1 MNEVNNVNTN
11 RMNTATSMQSQHQQ
25 FMKNNVINNP
35 NLSGHGYSPY
45 GGCCYGGGYN
55 NGGSEVGAALGGMA
69 VGAMMASLP
78 RQAAPVYA
86 PGPTPYYYSDGTFM
100 VPVQSGGYQVMP
112 PPIGAM
118 VTSVPPGAYET
129 TLNGTSVLC
138 FRGDIL

>member
-1 MNEVNNVNTN
+1 
-11 RMNTATSMQSQHQQ
+11 
-25 FMKNNVINNP
+25 
-35 NLSGHGYSPY
+35 
-45 GGCCYGGGYN
+45 
-55 NGGSEVGAALGGMA
+55 
-69 VGAMMASLP
+69 MMASLP

-129 TLNGTSVLC
+129 TLNGTSYYVSGATYYEPVFANGQVV
-138 FRGDIL
+138 FRVTQP